1 MSDSTIHSYLGPCK
15 GTYETVFIFFFYQN
29 MILFS
34 VGNYC
39 YGKLKV
45 VVLILI
51 LGDSGAVGRFQV
63 RTGEQEALLEID
75 SNFLGLR

>member
-1 MSDSTIHSYLGPCK
+1 
-15 GTYETVFIFFFYQN
+15 
-29 MILFS
+29 MILFI

-39 YGKLKV
+39 NGKLKV
-45 VVLILI
+45 VVPILI
-51 LGDSGAVGRFQV
+51 LGDAGAVGRFQV